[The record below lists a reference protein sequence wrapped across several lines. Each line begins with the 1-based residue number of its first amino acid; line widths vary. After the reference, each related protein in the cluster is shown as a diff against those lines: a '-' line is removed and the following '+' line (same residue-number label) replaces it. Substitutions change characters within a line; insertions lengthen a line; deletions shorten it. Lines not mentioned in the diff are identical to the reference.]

1 MPSTLDP
8 GKHSY
13 FLGLLL
19 FLEGEEV
26 RSGRQRE
33 HAEQVLSPHTSH
45 VSNRG

>member
-1 MPSTLDP
+1 MPSTLGP
-8 GKHSY
+8 GEHFY

-26 RSGRQRE
+26 RSGRQQE
-33 HAEQVLSPHTSH
+33 HAEHVLSPHTSH